1 MTDYIVNQDQMNAK
15 EIFDAI
21 KKNGGADVCNL
32 PTGDKRVWLKSLD
45 NHYEDENI
53 VFLPLKMFFGDWFVS
68 NGERTG
74 HILEKYIEAKRDIR
88 NSDKKNRKVVGVLI
102 QKDKDGWSFVIDGDR
117 EIIKLTE

>member
-15 EIFDAI
+15 AIFDAI

-102 QKDKDGWSFVIDGDR
+102 QKDEDGWSFVIDGDR

>member
-1 MTDYIVNQDQMNAK
+1 MTDTILNPDLMTAE

-53 VFLPLKMFFGDWFVS
+53 VFLPIKQFFGDWFLC
-68 NGERTG
+68 NGEHTG
-74 HILEKYIEAKRDIR
+74 HILEKYIVAKKDIR
-88 NSDKKNRKVVGVLI
+88 NSDRKNRNVVGVLI

-117 EIIKLTE
+117 KTIILTE